1 MRSVLKLLV
10 PEASTISFTKR
21 LRFGFCAT
29 FGTLATGS
37 LQAAALGSGS
47 GVPALI
53 PPMGASAILLFA
65 VPSSP
70 LAQPWPVIGGNL
82 IAALTGVSVGM
93 LFANLVV
100 VTSISIG
107 VAIVLMMAFRNV
119 NFQQSHRST
128 C

>member
-29 FGTLATGS
+29 FGMLATGS
-37 LQAAALGSGS
+37 L
-47 GVPALI
+47 
-53 PPMGASAILLFA
+53 
-65 VPSSP
+65 P

>member
-1 MRSVLKLLV
+1 
-10 PEASTISFTKR
+10 
-21 LRFGFCAT
+21 
-29 FGTLATGS
+29 
-37 LQAAALGSGS
+37 
-47 GVPALI
+47 
-53 PPMGASAILLFA
+53 MGASAILLFA